1 MATLR
6 RRLLERRMVELWY
19 ALLCFMLIIFVVL
32 DGWDIGAGVL
42 HLIVARTE
50 AERREVIAAIGP
62 LWSWHEVWLV
72 AAGGTFILAFPKI
85 MAAAFS
91 GFYLALWM
99 VLWSFILR
107 GISIEVGG
115 HIHDRMWQA
124 GWDVVF
130 AVSNVLLA
138 VLFGAALGNVIR
150 GVPLDAAGAFSMALF
165 TDFSARGQVGIL
177 DWFTLSVAV
186 FATLLLAAHGAT
198 YLRYKTQGTVHDRS
212 AAWARRLWSLTA
224 ILFVGITVQ
233 TSVVRP
239 ELFHAMAER
248 PLAWPALLLVAGG
261 FWALGTG
268 LRGSNELRAF
278 AGSCAVIAGLLSAA
292 AVGMFPVILHST
304 LGAEHS
310 LTAYAGAA
318 PGRGLAVALIWWPV
332 AFVLAATYFIVI
344 MRSYRGKVRPVDN
357 SQGFY

>member
-1 MATLR
+1 
-6 RRLLERRMVELWY
+6 MVELWF
-19 ALLCFMLIIFVVL
+19 ALLCFMVIVFVVL

-50 AERREVIAAIGP
+50 AERREVVAAIGP

-72 AAGGTFILAFPKI
+72 AAGGTFVLAFPKI

-124 GWDVVF
+124 GWDFVF
-130 AVSNVLLA
+130 SISNVLLA

-150 GVPLDAAGAFSMALF
+150 GVPIDATGTFSMALF
-165 TDFSARGQVGIL
+165 TDFGVRGQVGIL
-177 DWFTLSVAV
+177 DWYTISVAI
-186 FATLLLAAHGAT
+186 FSTLLLAAHGAT
-198 YLRYKTQGTVHDRS
+198 YLRFKTHGLVHSRS
-212 AAWARRLWSLTA
+212 TRWARRLWA
-224 ILFVGITVQ
+224 IAAFLFVVVSVQ
-233 TSVVRP
+233 TAFVRP
-239 ELFHAMAER
+239 ELFGVMKLR
-248 PLAWPALLLVAGG
+248 PLAWPALAMIMVG

-278 AGSCAVIAGLLSAA
+278 AGSCAVIVGLLSAA
-292 AVGMFPVILHST
+292 AVSVFPVILHST
-304 LGAEHS
+304 LAGEYS

-318 PGRGLAVALIWWPV
+318 PGRGLTLALIWWPI
-332 AFVLAATYFIVI
+332 AFVLAVTYFIVI
-344 MRSYRGKVRPVDN
+344 MLSYRGKVRPAEDT
-357 SQGFY
+357 QGFY